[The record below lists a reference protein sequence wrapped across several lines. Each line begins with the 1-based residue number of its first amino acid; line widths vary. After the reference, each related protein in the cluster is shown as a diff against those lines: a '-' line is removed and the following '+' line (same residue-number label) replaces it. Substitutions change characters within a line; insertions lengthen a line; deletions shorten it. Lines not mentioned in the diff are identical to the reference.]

1 MPVTGPDSS
10 LGYGS
15 VTGSNQGRGMLGKE
29 TLRRKVYEPVQQ
41 AIMLAVFAVIIAVI
55 GLMAA
60 VRRAH

>member
-1 MPVTGPDSS
+1 MF
-10 LGYGS
+10 
-15 VTGSNQGRGMLGKE
+15 GKE

-41 AIMLAVFAVIIAVI
+41 AIVLAVFAVIIAVI